1 MSSSQIREFEEEEE
15 EDRGWDGEEEDD
27 LVAREDMYLKC
38 KYRPLFPVS
47 FEAAQPIA
55 DVAHVERHR
64 GFFFPP
70 NDPLLGSRFVPLVSR
85 LSILLRNARMP
96 SPPSSSRGG
105 GGGGPK
111 KETESKSRTLAAPFA
126 NILPMLHVNN
136 A

>member
-1 MSSSQIREFEEEEE
+1 M
-15 EDRGWDGEEEDD
+15 
-27 LVAREDMYLKC
+27 AREDMYLKC